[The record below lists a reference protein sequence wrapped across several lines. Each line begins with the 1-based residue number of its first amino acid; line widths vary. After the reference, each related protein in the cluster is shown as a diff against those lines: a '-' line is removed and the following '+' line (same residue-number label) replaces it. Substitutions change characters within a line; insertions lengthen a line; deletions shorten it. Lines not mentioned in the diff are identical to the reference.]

1 MSNVNLFNGIT
12 ITVEGTSNEYHSYDD
27 WGLYVTNTDCIGEPK
42 QYTKYLQIPGRNG
55 QLDLSQTISG
65 RPIFISREIKINLA
79 GTRFRTNWDAV
90 ISTFRNAIAGRVC
103 RITFDNDPSYFWKGK
118 VDVKGFESVMNLG
131 TFSIELPEADPY
143 KYDITSSADPWLWDP
158 FNFNTGVITQIGAK
172 VITVSGSITILHGH
186 MATCPEIVVSDK
198 LSSEFT
204 VIYGNISYP
213 LSVGTNRVPAI
224 MVSGETDVTLDFI
237 GSATVQV
244 VYRGGSL

>member
-1 MSNVNLFNGIT
+1 MSNVRLFNGIK
-12 ITVEGTSNEYHSYDD
+12 ITVEGTSNIYHSYDD

-42 QYTKYLQIPGRNG
+42 QYTKYLTIPGRNG
-55 QLDLSQTISG
+55 QLDLSQAISG

-118 VDVKGFESVMNLG
+118 VDVKGFESALNLG
-131 TFSIELPEADPY
+131 TFSIEIPEADPY

-158 FNFNTGVITQIGAK
+158 FNFETGVITQIGSK
-172 VITVSGSITILHGH
+172 VITGSGSITITHGH
-186 MATCPEIVVSDK
+186 MATCPEIVISDK
-198 LSSEFT
+198 LSESFT
-204 VIYGNISYP
+204 VTYDNISYP
-213 LSVGTNRVPAI
+213 LAVGTNRVPAI
-224 MVSGETDVTLDFI
+224 MVGGETDVTLNFT

-244 VYRGGSL
+244 VYRSGSL